1 MTAMTPRSAAEVTR
15 ELARIASRTEVP
27 GLTSPTTPVTWAD
40 LLFDA
45 DALSDV
51 AEPSQA
57 LLAALAD
64 LHPGLEDHLAT
75 LTAAGRRW
83 WLETHLG
90 IPRLA
95 AIGDQAVAVAT
106 AEPDAAPVVVP
117 SRTQLKGG
125 RTSAGTDRIYT
136 TDATLTVLGATLAG
150 VRGYHA
156 DTDRDHVTE
165 WSDTTEPLTPFA
177 TDTPASHHLDI
188 VTDLIAFEGGSLSV
202 KVRFESVTAG
212 IADELEWWYSTVDG
226 LSPAV
231 KTSASDTQVV
241 LRLDGACQPYPLDGQ
256 PVTFLRAALPD
267 GNYPAG
273 ALTFRF
279 ARAKVSASRD
289 HIPTDGGFY
298 NDGALD
304 VTKEFQP
311 FGPTPRRGDSFYI
324 QSDEAFSKPLSSLTV
339 HLALLDEDEQPL
351 LPVDFASPY
360 QPQIL
365 YEVQQFQIE
374 LGEAAESYAHFFD
387 LFGGGPL
394 ATALWWQRY
403 VGGAW
408 DTFDT
413 TGGTFGGDLPG
424 DAPSTI
430 AGNGVS
436 EPTTVAGV
444 DGRFVRVFLAQG
456 DFGWNAYLQRLADF
470 AAAAASPG
478 DPQPNPDDLIPPTP
492 PVVSTLRLSYTT
504 PLVQIN
510 DLRVTNGWGR
520 GRLTPGTELRP
531 FFEPLPPSTPRPAGA
546 VAMGVALDDQ
556 VLGSTFSLFLQID
569 AADACPSLGRPHE
582 VRWQY
587 WSPSGWTRL
596 NVVDATSGLRQNGLV
611 RFVAPV
617 DWVDGCPDMDQPAGR
632 WLRVVVATP
641 GQVGTLVA
649 VHLDAVLATRV
660 PDADPNAPLAAEA
673 IKGPRTKIPGVKA
686 ITNPAAGLPGRDPE
700 PDDHYLARAS
710 EVTRHRN
717 RAIQAWDYEH
727 LVLAEEPHVAAVR
740 CLPHTDADGNDAPG
754 MVALVVVPRTSEL
767 QPSPS
772 VTLTERIGALLRPR
786 MPLHAQ
792 VAVVCPSYVTVGIDA
807 DIVLAPGVA
816 AADAHASLR
825 AAIDAMLHP
834 LATGAPPFG
843 QALYRSTVVA
853 FMEGRAEVDHVVSLT
868 LKVTTSSGTTSGHE
882 RVDVDPTRGL
892 IASSGSHDLGLEEQL

>member
-1 MTAMTPRSAAEVTR
+1 MTAVTPRSTAEITR

-27 GLTSPTTPVTWAD
+27 GLTSPTAPVTWAD

-45 DALSDV
+45 EALSDV

-64 LHPGLEDHLAT
+64 LQPGLEDHLAT
-75 LTAAGRRW
+75 LTKQGRRW

-95 AIGDQAVAVAT
+95 AVADRAVAVAT
-106 AEPDAAPVVVP
+106 AERDAGPVVVP

-136 TDATLTVLGATLAG
+136 TDDTLTVLGATLVG

-156 DTDRDHVTE
+156 DADRDHVTE
-165 WSDTTEPLTPFA
+165 WSDVATLLAPFA

-188 VTDLIAFEGGSLSV
+188 VTDLIAFEDGSLSV
-202 KVRFESVTAG
+202 EVRFESVTAG
-212 IADELEWWYSTVDG
+212 IADELEWWYSTADG

-231 KTSASDTQVV
+231 RTSASATQVE
-241 LRLDGACQPYPLDGQ
+241 LQLDGACQPYPLDGES
-256 PVTFLRAALPD
+256 VTFLRAALPN
-267 GNYPAG
+267 GSYPAG
-273 ALTFRF
+273 ALSFRF
-279 ARAKVSASRD
+279 ARVKVSAARD
-289 HIPTDGGFY
+289 HIPADGGFY

-339 HLALLDEDEQPL
+339 HLVLLDEEEQSL

-360 QPQIL
+360 QPRIL
-365 YEVQQFQIE
+365 HEVQQFQIE
-374 LGEAAESYAHFFD
+374 LGEAAESYSHFFEV
-387 LFGGGPL
+387 FGGGPP

-403 VGGAW
+403 LGGAW

-424 DAPSTI
+424 AAPSTI
-430 AGNGVS
+430 AGNGAS
-436 EPTTVAGV
+436 EPATIAGV
-444 DGRFVRVFLAQG
+444 DGRFIRVFLAQG
-456 DFGWNAYLQRLADF
+456 DFGWNAYLRRLADF
-470 AAAAASPG
+470 AAAAAGPG
-478 DPQPNPDDLIPPTP
+478 NPDPDDLVPPNP
-492 PVVSTLRLSYTT
+492 PVVSTLHLSYAT
-504 PLVQIN
+504 PLVQVN
-510 DLRVTNGWGR
+510 DLRLTNGWGR
-520 GRLTPGTELRP
+520 GRPTPGTELTP
-531 FFEPLPPSTPRPAGA
+531 FFEPLPPSTPRPSGA
-546 VAMGVALDDQ
+546 VAVGVALDDQ
-556 VLGSTFSLFLQID
+556 VLGSTFSMFLQID
-569 AADACPSLGRPHE
+569 AADACPSLGRQHE

-587 WSPSGWTRL
+587 WSPFGWTRL
-596 NVVDATSGLRQNGLV
+596 DVVDAASGLRQTGLV

-617 DWVDGCPDMDQPAGR
+617 DWVDGCPDMDQPTGR

-649 VHLDAVLATRV
+649 IHLDAVLATRV
-660 PDADPNAPLAAEA
+660 ADADPNTPLASGAM
-673 IKGPRTKIPGVKA
+673 KGPRTKIPGVKT

-710 EVTRHRN
+710 QVTRHRN

-727 LVLAEEPHVAAVR
+727 LVLAEEPQVAAVR
-740 CLPHTDADGNDAPG
+740 CLPHTDADGNHAPG
-754 MVALVVVPRTSEL
+754 MVALVVVPRTGEF

-772 VTLTERIGALLRPR
+772 VTLAERIGALLRPR
-786 MPLHAQ
+786 MPLHAH
-792 VAVVCPSYVTVGIDA
+792 VAVICPSYVTVGIDA

-825 AAIDAMLHP
+825 AAIDTMLHP
-834 LATGAPPFG
+834 LTTGAPPFG
-843 QALYRSTVVA
+843 RALYRSTVVA
-853 FMEGRAEVDHVVSLT
+853 FVEGRGEVDHVVSLA
-868 LKVTTSSGTTSGHE
+868 LKVTTPSGTGSGHE
-882 RVDVDPTRGL
+882 RVDVQPTRGL